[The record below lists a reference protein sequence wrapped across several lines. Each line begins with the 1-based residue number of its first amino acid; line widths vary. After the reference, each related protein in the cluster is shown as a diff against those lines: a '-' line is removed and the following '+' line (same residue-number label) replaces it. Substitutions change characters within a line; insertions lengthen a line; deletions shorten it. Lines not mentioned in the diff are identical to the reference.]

1 MSSQYAPLVSAP
13 TEHRKRDRDG
23 HVDPD
28 LTGLDGPF
36 KHPGRGSR
44 VGKDRGT
51 VAVHVSVDELDGFLK
66 RLGVEDREHWAEDL
80 GPKGD
85 EVVNSQL
92 QELAYQHF
100 EADALTRDTSCLPW
114 PRAR

>member
-1 MSSQYAPLVSAP
+1 MSTQYAPLVSAP

-28 LTGLDGPF
+28 LTRLDGPF

-66 RLGVEDREHWAEDL
+66 RLGVKDREHWAKDL

-85 EVVNSQL
+85 EVGRGQL
-92 QELAYQHF
+92 DELAYRHF
-100 EADALTRDTSCLPW
+100 EANALTRDTSCPPW
-114 PRAR
+114 LRAR

>member
-1 MSSQYAPLVSAP
+1 MSSQYAPLVPAP

-36 KHPGRGSR
+36 KHPGRSSR
-44 VGKDRGT
+44 VGEDRGT

-66 RLGVEDREHWAEDL
+66 RLGVEDREHRAKDFGPGEDGVISGQL
-80 GPKGD
+80 G
-85 EVVNSQL
+85 QL
-92 QELAYQHF
+92 I
-100 EADALTRDTSCLPW
+100 DT
-114 PRAR
+114 